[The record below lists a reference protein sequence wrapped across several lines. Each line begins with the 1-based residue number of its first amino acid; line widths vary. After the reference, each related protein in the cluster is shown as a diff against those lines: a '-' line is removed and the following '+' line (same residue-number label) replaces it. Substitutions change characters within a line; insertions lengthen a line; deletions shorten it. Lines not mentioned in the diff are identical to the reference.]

1 MARGCSVPS
10 VARALLRAWVS
21 KSLIFSYRWLRR
33 LTDLEFN
40 HIILFKVPWLGIEV
54 LRICPVSEQIARKS
68 TLEAW
73 FLWHPRE

>member
-1 MARGCSVPS
+1 MQYHPT
-10 VARALLRAWVS
+10 L
-21 KSLIFSYRWLRR
+21 

-40 HIILFKVPWLGIEV
+40 HVILFKVPWLSIEV
-54 LRICPVSEQIARKS
+54 LRTCPVSEQIARKS